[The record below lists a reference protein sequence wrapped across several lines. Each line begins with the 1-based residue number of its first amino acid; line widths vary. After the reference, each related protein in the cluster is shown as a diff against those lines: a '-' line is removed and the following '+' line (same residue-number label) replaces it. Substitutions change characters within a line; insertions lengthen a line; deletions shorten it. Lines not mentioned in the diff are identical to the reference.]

1 MGSSSEVM
9 FGRDLLLVVAEAVRA
24 TMEGRTSV
32 VSWRATA
39 LVPSCI
45 FRSMGWGGGGGICV
59 NYLCENMQQ
68 GCTNWSSLT
77 TTINININNYSNKP
91 KVNSPCPLSKPSLHH
106 FVYSHP

>member
-1 MGSSSEVM
+1 MM

-45 FRSMGWGGGGGICV
+45 FRS
-59 NYLCENMQQ
+59 
-68 GCTNWSSLT
+68 
-77 TTINININNYSNKP
+77 
-91 KVNSPCPLSKPSLHH
+91 CPLSKPSLHH
-106 FVYSHP
+106 FVYSHS